1 MPRDASTSRRN
12 PGAPS
17 AVGASDVVIASQ
29 DLLGATID
37 GRFTLRGLVG
47 QGGFGAVY
55 RADERDGPPC
65 ALKLIP
71 WRRAADR
78 ALAEREAARLAEHE
92 GPGVVAFRGAG
103 RFGTRAQSF
112 VYIAMELGEISL
124 EERLRSG
131 PLGPAEARALLAD
144 LLDALD
150 DLHARGAAHGD
161 LKPGNLVRAGGRWK
175 VCDLGS
181 VRAAADGPAASSSG
195 TPEISAPE
203 AFDGEGGPAA
213 DLWSLGLVVHQALAG
228 RAPFT
233 FPSDDIAEIAAVV
246 RTQDPR
252 LDAAVP
258 APFAAVVRGC
268 LVRDPARR
276 FTTADVRAA
285 LAAPD
290 APAPARR
297 RNHRL
302 PVVALLCGAVVAA
315 LALGGHAVAHGGAP
329 VPAAVR

>member
-1 MPRDASTSRRN
+1 VLRDVPSSRRN
-12 PGAPS
+12 LGSAS

-55 RADERDGPPC
+55 RADDRDGPPC

-78 ALAEREAARLAEHE
+78 ALAEREAARLAEHA
-92 GPGVVAFRGAG
+92 GPGIVAFRGAG

-124 EERLRSG
+124 EERLRQG
-131 PLGPAEARALLAD
+131 PLSPAETRALVAD

-161 LKPGNLVRAGGRWK
+161 LKPANLVRSGGRWK

-181 VRAAADGPAASSSG
+181 VRAAADGPAAGSSG

-213 DLWSLGLVVHQALAG
+213 DLWSLGLVVHQAFA
-228 RAPFT
+228 RRSPFA
-233 FPSDDIAEIAAVV
+233 FPSDDLAEIAVVV
-246 RTQDPR
+246 RTEEPR
-252 LDAAVP
+252 VASAVP
-258 APFAAVVRGC
+258 APFAALVRGC

-276 FTTADVRAA
+276 FTTADVRRA
-285 LAAPD
+285 LAARD
-290 APAPARR
+290 APPPARR
-297 RNHRL
+297 RFHRL
-302 PVVALLCGAVVAA
+302 PVVALICCAVAGA
-315 LALGGHAVAHGGAP
+315 LAIGGHAVAHGHAP
-329 VPAAVR
+329 TPAAIR